1 MPPSPCS
8 QQRDLGRVTGAWG
21 QTQLEPRGASAGHC
35 SHMEAQLMSQFPP
48 KKGPLS
54 EGEIG
59 TPAHGEGSHAD
70 SQKGN
75 AIYVFLKKYIHIYKF
90 MYIYT

>member
-1 MPPSPCS
+1 
-8 QQRDLGRVTGAWG
+8 
-21 QTQLEPRGASAGHC
+21 
-35 SHMEAQLMSQFPP
+35 MEAQLMSQFPP

-59 TPAHGEGSHAD
+59 TPAHGEGSHTD

-90 MYIYT
+90 MYIYTLLVLTDTYAVKHVTSEAVMA